1 MRRFWARG
9 RLRTED
15 PVEPGHELRVADHLA
30 EGPRPLLLQR
40 LPAPHPLLVQLAQQL
55 LRRPSRFAVLWHA
68 RGLAGVAAA
77 ELGVVEALD
86 AMGQLA
92 ERFAVSRRD
101 SHHLADDLDRKSAR
115 DVDREV
121 AFPPLEHVPQGPL
134 EGATGEVFE
143 RENLA
148 WLHRAADESAEP
160 SVSRGIHLEHGR
172 LPSARLEGLVVDHD
186 PVALVRER
194 LRVAAYPE
202 HVVVSRQRPEAR
214 AARLWVPM
222 DGILGA
228 QTAKKLVR
236 GSPSEEADIAQV
248 DLSSGLRHLVPRH
261 RRSIGS

>member
-1 MRRFWARG
+1 M
-9 RLRTED
+9 
-15 PVEPGHELRVADHLA
+15 PCVEAGATDAGAFKVV
-30 EGPRPLLLQR
+30 
-40 LPAPHPLLVQLAQQL
+40 LPAD
-55 LRRPSRFAVLWHA
+55 
-68 RGLAGVAAA
+68 AAA
-77 ELGVVEALD
+77 GYIIGVMFD
-86 AMGQLA
+86 I
-92 ERFAVSRRD
+92 
-101 SHHLADDLDRKSAR
+101 
-115 DVDREV
+115 
-121 AFPPLEHVPQGPL
+121 
-134 EGATGEVFE
+134 ATGEVFE